1 MCLQRKTAATHQS
14 LCPRETVLTQQHIFE
29 ASRLCNTYKIMF
41 PAQGMLFFQTCR
53 FCLVE
58 RKKSTMKEK
67 LHQMSFTVREDFVQ
81 ECFSSGD
88 KLLQ

>member
-41 PAQGMLFFQTCR
+41 PAQGMLFF
-53 FCLVE
+53 
-58 RKKSTMKEK
+58 K
-67 LHQMSFTVREDFVQ
+67 LADTYPP
-81 ECFSSGD
+81 FSNFNID
-88 KLLQ
+88 VWW

>member
-41 PAQGMLFFQTCR
+41 PAQGMLW
-53 FCLVE
+53 
-58 RKKSTMKEK
+58 KKNYRYISP
-67 LHQMSFTVREDFVQ
+67 
-81 ECFSSGD
+81 FSNFNID
-88 KLLQ
+88 IRW